1 MDYKCKIKTT
11 YKCNP
16 FFKIKEE
23 LRVNKNIPQISEAEI
38 EVMKVLWEKG
48 EATAKEIVNEIEKT
62 NEWKPKTIQT
72 LITRLVGK
80 GAIKTDKINAKSYIY
95 FANITKEEYQSYAN
109 KSFMKKLY
117 NGSLNLMLSSFIKNE
132 RLSESDIQ
140 ELRKILEEKQ
150 NEYKQDI

>member
-1 MDYKCKIKTT
+1 M
-11 YKCNP
+11 
-16 FFKIKEE
+16 
-23 LRVNKNIPQISEAEI
+23 NKNIPQISEAEI

>member
-117 NGSLNLMLSSFIKNE
+117 NGSLNLMLS
-132 RLSESDIQ
+132 
-140 ELRKILEEKQ
+140 
-150 NEYKQDI
+150 

>member
-1 MDYKCKIKTT
+1 MDYKCKIKIT